1 MITAQQFVNGLKAR
15 GIREFTGVPCS
26 FFQAAITCVLS
37 DPELRYTM
45 VPNEGAALALAAGTY
60 LAGQRTAVMI
70 QSSGVGNLI
79 NPLTSLSMIYRL
91 PALLL
96 ISGRAYGIADEPQH
110 AVMGKAMGP
119 MLDVIGIRH
128 MDLPMDIASLEAAL
142 EDAMRW
148 LEREKLPVAFFIR
161 KGTFASEVDREARPV
176 KYPLK
181 RIEAIRIVAETLEGS
196 EFVIATTGKPSRE
209 LCSVLDRHENFY
221 MQGSMGHAAAI
232 GLGVALQHPSKKVVI
247 LDGDG
252 ALLMHMGILSSIG
265 HYQPR
270 NLYHVVLDNESY
282 ESTGDQDTTS
292 ATTDFCLVA
301 RSCGYRMAEEAA
313 TEQEARNTFSRVLRG
328 EGPAFLRIRIN
339 RLATPGIPRI
349 TTKHTAEQIAE
360 SFRAHLAHRVA

>member
-15 GIREFTGVPCS
+15 GIRVFTGVPCS
-26 FFQAAITCVLS
+26 FFQAAITCVIK

-70 QSSGVGNLI
+70 QSSGFGNLI

-91 PALLL
+91 PALLF

-110 AVMGKAMGP
+110 AVMGQAMGP
-119 MLDVIGIRH
+119 MLDVLGIRH
-128 MDLPMDIASLEAAL
+128 TDLPMEGASLEAAL

-148 LEREKLPVAFFIR
+148 MEREKLPVAFLIR
-161 KGTFASEVDREARPV
+161 KGTFVSETDREVRPV

-181 RIEAIRIVAETLEGS
+181 RLEAIRVIAETLKGS

-209 LCSVLDRHENFY
+209 LCSVFDRNENFY

-232 GLGVALQHPSKKVVI
+232 GLGVALQHPSKTVVI

-265 HYQPR
+265 HDQPR
-270 NLYHVVLDNESY
+270 NLCHIVLDNESY

-292 ATTDFCLVA
+292 PTTDFCLA
-301 RSCGYRMAEEAA
+301 ATACGYRFAEEAV
-313 TEQEARNTFSRVLRG
+313 TEQEVRRAVSRLLH
-328 EGPAFLRIRIN
+328 EAGPAFLRIRIN
-339 RLATPGIPRI
+339 RLPTPGIPRI
-349 TTKHTAEQIAE
+349 TTTHTAEQIAE
-360 SFRAHLAHRVA
+360 SFRAMLTQRST